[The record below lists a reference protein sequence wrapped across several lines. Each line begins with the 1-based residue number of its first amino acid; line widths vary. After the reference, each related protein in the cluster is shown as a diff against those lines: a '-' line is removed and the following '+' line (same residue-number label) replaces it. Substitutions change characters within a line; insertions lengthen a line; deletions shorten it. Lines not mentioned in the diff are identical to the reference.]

1 MIWLRTFF
9 FTIIVPGTVTV
20 ILPGLLVSRSAFISP
35 DWSLVHVIALVLGA
49 TGLWFYV
56 WCAKDFV
63 ILGHGTP
70 APYDPPKQLVVS
82 GLYRYTRNPMYLGIM
97 FILLGEALWFAALVL
112 LAYSFIVFLGFHLR
126 VLWHEEPH
134 LRSLFGTDFEQYCR
148 KVPRWLP
155 KFPGMRT

>member
-9 FTIIVPGTVTV
+9 FTIIAPGTVTV
-20 ILPGLLVSRSAFISP
+20 ILPGLLLPRGAFILP
-35 DWSLVHVIALVLGA
+35 NWSIVHVIALALGIA
-49 TGLWFYV
+49 GLGLYV
-56 WCAKDFV
+56 RCARDFV
-63 ILGHGTP
+63 LIGHGTP

-112 LAYSFIVFLGFHLR
+112 LAYSLIVFLGFHLR
-126 VLWHEEPH
+126 VLRYEEPH
-134 LRSLFGTDFEQYCR
+134 LRRLFGTDFEQYCR

-155 KFPGMRT
+155 KFSGMRT